1 MKKFCC
7 WRRDEY
13 LFGRLDQAKHIL
25 CETFEGKHFF
35 VDGPT
40 GNKIDCMFFPCT
52 NKEKVIIDAKPGSHS
67 PKGSHSSINLSS
79 LSGENGSVQK

>member
-1 MKKFCC
+1 MKKCC
-7 WRRDEY
+7 CIRSDEY

-25 CETFEGKHFF
+25 TETFEGRHFY

-52 NKEKVIIDAKPGSHS
+52 NKE
-67 PKGSHSSINLSS
+67 
-79 LSGENGSVQK
+79 